1 MNKMCRGMCF
11 RSWCWLALVSCLW
24 SGATAQFVPPAEG
37 PVAFRRDRLPLDVD
51 AMAGLSHHVTTLAKS
66 MAADSPADRRAA
78 AQMLAVALALDP
90 SNSVARRLVDEF
102 AEGGHSAE
110 TSGDEMVKSRSRI
123 WQTIGWL
130 ETPEAG
136 ADGQALAK
144 CLSDVMVVA
153 DPKHPKSSGLKQ
165 AGERGA
171 WRGWVPELASYQPRD
186 VETKEPDV
194 SPDPEPDPDRAAT
207 QLLTEASL
215 LTPMWRRL
223 PNQPKD
229 ELGRETVVWSLTPC
243 PLELSLTDREE
254 KDKPFMV
261 AIGGE
266 KGDTAVPKLS
276 AHITG
281 LLAKRHPD
289 LPNGKVLRITSEEF
303 ETCVRAKK
311 PTSISATALALSEAA
326 VRGKKPTGTVVALV
340 DDKGELGL
348 PRGFWSQLRAVETGS
363 PGRVVVPAVGAP
375 YLPSFLAL
383 ENPGFFMK
391 NEVLLASG
399 IDDLVLLTSSEP
411 TEEIASVL
419 ARFREIQDKLGSQD
433 LRQYIG
439 NRFVKQRLAE
449 IAQEAPW
456 HFSAR
461 MLLTQAAGNRPVTL
475 PREVLA
481 AELRR
486 SLRTLVP
493 LAGMRPEQFDR
504 KMAKSSGD
512 LEDSTREKADALE
525 RYAARDD
532 RDLLD
537 TVDGLLDS
545 LRDLERATRLRN
557 AESYQIDSAVRNAAT
572 TFLRL
577 YKETDAV
584 LLAAAGETDVNP

>member
-1 MNKMCRGMCF
+1 MCRRTRF
-11 RSWCWLALVSCLW
+11 RSSCWLALVSCLW

-51 AMAGLSHHVTTLAKS
+51 AMAGLSHHVATLAKS
-66 MAADSPADRRAA
+66 MATDSPADRRAA
-78 AQMLAVALALDP
+78 AQMLAIALALDP

-102 AEGGHSAE
+102 AEGGHTAE

-136 ADGQALAK
+136 SDGQALAK

-165 AGERGA
+165 EGERGA

-186 VETKEPDV
+186 EETEEPVD
-194 SPDPEPDPDRAAT
+194 SPDPKSGPDKAAPE
-207 QLLTEASL
+207 LLANATL
-215 LTPMWRRL
+215 LTPMWRRQPGL
-223 PNQPKD
+223 PKD
-229 ELGRETVVWSLTPC
+229 DKGSETVVWALTPS
-243 PLELSLTDREE
+243 PLKLSLKDRDE
-254 KDKPFMV
+254 KDKPFV
-261 AIGGE
+261 IAIGGDH
-266 KGDTAVPKLS
+266 GDTAVPKLS
-276 AHITG
+276 AQLTD
-281 LLAKRHPD
+281 LVAKRHPG
-289 LPNGKVLRITSEEF
+289 LPAGKVLRITSEEF
-303 ETCVRAKK
+303 EASIRAKR
-311 PTSISATALALSEAA
+311 PTSISATALALAEAA
-326 VRGKKPTGTVVALV
+326 VRGTKPTGTVVALV

-348 PRGFWSQLRAVETGS
+348 PRGFWNQLRAIETGS
-363 PGRVVVPAVGAP
+363 PGRVVVPASGAP

-411 TEEIASVL
+411 TEEIASIL

-449 IAQEAPW
+449 LVQEAPW

-486 SLRTLVP
+486 SLRPLVP
-493 LAGMRPEQFDR
+493 LAGVPSEQFDR
-504 KMAKSSGD
+504 KMAKASGD

-545 LRDLERATRLRN
+545 LRDLGRATRLRN
-557 AESYQIDSAVRNAAT
+557 ADNYQIETAVRNAAA
-572 TFLRL
+572 TFHRL
-577 YKETDAV
+577 YKETDAA
-584 LLAAAGETDVNP
+584 LLAAAGESEVHP